1 MLEDRDIAEMP
12 LLVLSNKVDV
22 NPHLSE
28 IEIIKGLNLD
38 YVVDNP
44 WIVIPISALHG
55 TNFVQV
61 IEWLLNRPKRDQRK
75 KRF

>member
-1 MLEDRDIAEMP
+1 MLEDRDMP
-12 LLVLSNKVDV
+12 GMPILVLANKMDL

-44 WIVIPISALHG
+44 WIVIPISALYG
-55 TNFVQV
+55 ENFAQV
-61 IEWLLNRPKRDQRK
+61 IEWLLNRPVRTSIK
-75 KRF
+75 KRL